1 MRRGW
6 ALLASMAL
14 SALLLLQCTPPV
26 IAEGTVLMEDNFEGP
41 SGIPDRDK
49 WTVVLE
55 DPRDSAKVDNLTLR
69 LWSNSYRRVMV
80 IAEPDIASH
89 TFGVEF
95 SWMMEGWGNHTLEV
109 EVQTRN
115 SGEWEV
121 ADMLYYDPDEW
132 GWSMG
137 TPQSDPS
144 DHYRSGITNAENGT
158 WYRVHLLVE
167 GGILSVSVTDDG
179 QVEPLLDIERS
190 PYLKRNIRITLGQQA
205 SGGPL
210 QVRFD
215 DFLFYDTRDPGDV
228 PLVVDVIPAFTVV
241 EDEKKVIFLGE
252 YVHDPDGDDSDV
264 YVVSDDPHVT
274 ATYNKEVQVLCPE
287 DGGSVEV
294 SLAFTDDRR
303 TTSFTLVLVVT
314 NVNDP
319 PVVNIQ
325 MPTSYDHFYDYDPV
339 PLVFTFEDPDS
350 SEWNTK
356 WSVVGLD
363 NTYYRES
370 FEDVDEDGRLAYG
383 LGTLDAGSYRIQVAV
398 TDYDDTAHDFIVI
411 EVESSGRDEGSEISR
426 DLACLVVIVIF
437 AVLVGI
443 PIVYQLGGKVWGRAN
458 IQKRNRLNAQLEKMW
473 TDRAQAE
480 RTAPEPSPPPMPE
493 PLEPEPTPP
502 MAPAYAS
509 EPPPEPIVPELE
521 ERPIPDQ
528 VLPAGTDEWRVD
540 SVQEFVD
547 LIPDLP
553 NGFPESLWGIPW
565 EELGAA
571 VVSTSTLLEDGTRV
585 AFVER
590 RAYHADK
597 GDMSTFMQPL
607 EE

>member
-41 SGIPDRDK
+41 TGIPDRDK

-69 LWSNSYRRVMV
+69 LWSNSYRRVKV

-137 TPQSDPS
+137 RPQSDPS
-144 DHYRSGITNAENGT
+144 DHYRSGMTNAENGT
-158 WYRVHLLVE
+158 WYRFHLLVKA
-167 GGILSVSVTDDG
+167 GILSVSITDDG

-215 DFLFYDTRDPGDV
+215 DFVLYDTRAPSDV
-228 PLVVDVIPAFTVV
+228 PLVVDDIPAFTVV
-241 EDEKKVIFLGE
+241 EDEKKVIFLGD

-287 DGGSVEV
+287 DGGSVDID
-294 SLAFTDDRR
+294 LAFTDDRR

-325 MPTSYDHFYDYDPV
+325 MPTAHDYMYDDDPV

-350 SEWNTK
+350 SEWHTK

-370 FEDVDEDGRLAYG
+370 FEDVHEDGRLAYG
-383 LGTLDAGSYRIQVAV
+383 LGTLKAGSYRIRVDV
-398 TDYDDTAHDFIVI
+398 TDLIDDGSDSVIIEIGSTAP
-411 EVESSGRDEGSEISR
+411 DEGSEISR
-426 DLACLVVIVIF
+426 DLACLVVILFF
-437 AVLVGI
+437 AIIVGV
-443 PIVYQLGGKVWGRAN
+443 PVVYQLLGLVRRRGAKERTERLFADIEKIRA
-458 IQKRNRLNAQLEKMW
+458 
-473 TDRAQAE
+473 DRKKAE
-480 RTAPEPSPPPMPE
+480 RPAPEPQWAPDPE
-493 PLEPEPTPP
+493 PPEPEPTPP

-521 ERPIPDQ
+521 ERPLPAQ

-607 EE
+607 EG